1 MIISLIAAM
10 AENGVIGRGNAMP
23 WNIASDR
30 ALFRRRTMG
39 HPVIFG
45 RKTFESIG
53 FALEG
58 RRNIVLSRQ
67 PEFRSPGVVVVPS
80 LEAAFA
86 ACGNAAEA
94 FICGGEQVFRQTISF
109 ADRIYL
115 TLIHRNFE
123 GDAFFPAIPGSFIE
137 KHRLPVRD
145 EIPYTLLFY
154 EREGGAATSD

>member
-67 PEFRSPGVVVVPS
+67 PHFRSPGIIVVPS

-86 ACGNAAEA
+86 SCGNAAEA
-94 FICGGEQVFRQTISF
+94 FICGGEQVFRQTIFS

-115 TLIHRNFE
+115 TLIHRSYE
-123 GDAFFPAIPGSFIE
+123 GDAFFPSIPDSFIE
-137 KHRLPVRD
+137 KERFPVRD
-145 EIPYTLLFY
+145 QIPYTLLLY
-154 EREGGAATSD
+154 ERKGGGALSD

>member
-23 WNIASDR
+23 WNISSDR

-45 RKTFESIG
+45 RRTFESIG

-58 RRNIVLSRQ
+58 RRNIVLSRRKD
-67 PEFRSPGVVVVPS
+67 FRPPGVIVVSS
-80 LEAAFA
+80 LEEAFA
-86 ACGNAAEA
+86 ACGNAGEA
-94 FICGGEQVFRQTISF
+94 FICGGEQVFRQTISL

-115 TLIHRNFE
+115 TLIHRAYD
-123 GDAFFPAIPGSFIE
+123 GDAFFPSIPDSFVE
-137 KHRLPVRD
+137 TERVPVRE
-145 EIPYTLLFY
+145 EIPYTLLLY
-154 EREGGAATSD
+154 ERKGGASTSD